1 MYMSRVELD
10 NKRLATKKAL
20 SSLNLMHGAIEA
32 AFVGERKRTLWR
44 IDQLKEKMYLY
55 MVSEDA
61 PNLDIIQKQFG
72 FDNKNDPPK
81 DYDGFLDRLNVGDRW
96 QFRLCANPVKS
107 QMVQGQRGKVVALA
121 GTESQKEWLCKAAI
135 KNGFSMESFD
145 VIQTVWKRFPKGSAR
160 RLVTIHTVTFAGIL
174 CVTDVNAFRRALTDG
189 IGREKAY
196 GCGLLTIA
204 RV

>member
-20 SSLNLMHGAIEA
+20 TSLNLMHGAVEA
-32 AFVGERKRTLWR
+32 AFEGERKRTLWR
-44 IDQLKEKMYLY
+44 IDSQKDKIYLY
-55 MVSEDA
+55 LVSEDA
-61 PNLDIIQKQFG
+61 PQLDVIQKQFG
-72 FDNKNDPPK
+72 PDCVTDPPK
-81 DYDGFLDRLNVGDRW
+81 EYDRFLDRIIGGDRW

-107 QMVQGQRGKVVALA
+107 QLIEGQRGKVIALA
-121 GTESQKEWLCKAAI
+121 GTESQKEWLCKAAS
-135 KNGFSMESFD
+135 KNGFVLESFD
-145 VIQTVWKRFPKGSAR
+145 VVQTEWKRFSKGSAR
-160 RLVTIHTVTFAGIL
+160 RLVTIHMVTFAGIL
-174 CVTDVNAFRRALTDG
+174 RVTDVAAFRKALTEG